1 MANRAQSLVVLP
13 GGAETPAPDPL
24 PTDPE
29 AFYRRYAPYV
39 ARIGLRILG
48 RDHEV
53 DDLVQDVFIS
63 AYRAQDHLRDP
74 GAARGWL
81 ATITVRAARRR
92 LQKRKL
98 RAFVGLD
105 ESPVLELSDPG
116 APPEARELLREV
128 YRVLGELPINQRLA
142 WSLRHVEGFKLTE
155 VAEACDCSLATVKRR
170 IAAAQAH
177 IEVSLDDSE

>member
-1 MANRAQSLVVLP
+1 MASRAQNLVLLQ
-13 GGAETPAPDPL
+13 GGAPARGGDPL

-29 AFYRRYAPYV
+29 AFYRRYASYV

-105 ESPVLELSDPG
+105 ESPALELSDPG
-116 APPEARELLREV
+116 APPEAREMLREV
-128 YRVLGELPINQRLA
+128 YRVLAELPVNHRLA
-142 WSLRHVEGFKLTE
+142 WSLRYIEGFKLGE
-155 VAEACDCSLATVKRR
+155 VAEACECSLATAKRR

-177 IEVSLDDSE
+177 IEVCLDDRE